1 MITLEQHIY
10 ELRAELRRCYMT
22 HQERA
27 ETEAELAKSIAEL
40 EKLERESDNVF
51 DHLRYEIE

>member
-1 MITLEQHIY
+1 MITLEQHIHELQQ
-10 ELRAELRRCYMT
+10 ELRHCYMT

-40 EKLERESDNVF
+40 VELERESDSVF
-51 DHLRYEIE
+51 DIPQREFD